1 MKCSSVDTI
10 SLDNIMPRFF
20 SESDVQGS
28 EVWKSDLVLH
38 KGRYYMI
45 EAASGKGKSSLCNFI
60 FGLRKDYSGTIRFDG
75 RDVAAFGPWEWRNL
89 RRVSISM
96 MFQDLDLF
104 EELTALE
111 NIRIKND
118 ITGYFSPGE
127 IESLM
132 RQTGIL
138 ALADRPVSSLSA
150 GERQRVAFIRALA
163 QPFDF
168 IVMDEP
174 VSHLDAANAGIMGE
188 IMDSQARKMGAGI
201 IVTSLGNP
209 LPLSYDAVFGL

>member
-75 RDVAAFGPWEWRNL
+75 SDVAAFGPGEWRNL

-111 NIRIKND
+111 NIRIKNG
-118 ITGYFSPGE
+118 ITGYFSPCE

-132 RQTGIL
+132 LLPTVRFPPCPPGKGKGWL
-138 ALADRPVSSLSA
+138 LSGLWPSLS
-150 GERQRVAFIRALA
+150 I
-163 QPFDF
+163 
-168 IVMDEP
+168 
-174 VSHLDAANAGIMGE
+174 
-188 IMDSQARKMGAGI
+188 
-201 IVTSLGNP
+201 SLSWMS
-209 LPLSYDAVFGL
+209 L

>member
-10 SLDNIMPRFF
+10 SFDNILPRFF
-20 SESDVQGS
+20 TESDVQGS

-75 RDVAAFGPWEWRNL
+75 RDVAAFGPGEWRNL
-89 RRVSISM
+89 RRVSLSM

-111 NIRIKND
+111 NIRIKNG
-118 ITGYFSPGE
+118 ITGYFSPCE

-138 ALADRPVSSLSA
+138 ALADR
-150 GERQRVAFIRALA
+150 
-163 QPFDF
+163 
-168 IVMDEP
+168 
-174 VSHLDAANAGIMGE
+174 LDAANAEIMGE
-188 IMDSQARKMGAGI
+188 IMDSQARKRGAGI
-201 IVTSLGNP
+201 LVTSLGNP